1 VRRPHG
7 IPGES
12 IYDEGVKF
20 WPFPQASQGAK
31 RQAKVSLKILL
42 QAGRC
47 VKIQSMKFSTK
58 IAPLPQDFC
67 KKVALSRYPKNT

>member
-31 RQAKVSLKILL
+31 RQAKVSLKY
-42 QAGRC
+42 
-47 VKIQSMKFSTK
+47 F
-58 IAPLPQDFC
+58 APGWKMRENPEYEIFD
-67 KKVALSRYPKNT
+67 KNCPTSPRFL